1 MAEMNYSMSERE
13 ARFTRAYARFVLRNR
28 YAYMLIVGLITV
40 VLAMFVKDM
49 QVIND
54 PDTLLPPSN
63 RYVATNAYAEKNF
76 GMGNLMVFG
85 IRVKKGDV
93 YQAGVINVVQEIHR
107 KLEELPFANKENFIN
122 LAAQKVKYM
131 GADEN
136 GLVFKRLIP
145 TSGISTTDEA
155 LAKEQLAFLKEGLE
169 ENPVMG
175 PMLLYLEDP
184 QGKRCE
190 FLERE
195 ARKCVAKG
203 TFIIADYS
211 DEVKPYYLSWVRQVI
226 KIMEQYQD
234 DPRIK
239 AVDGQV
245 LVAGEPYF
253 LAFMLHD
260 LVNHWYLFVIS
271 VAIVIVILW
280 LEFRNWRGA
289 VFPMIGVG
297 ATIVWTLGLMGFT
310 QFKLT
315 TMMVLTPMLILAI
328 GMSHSIQVARR
339 FMQEQA
345 KLGDCEKAA
354 EVAISHTI
362 IPAGLAV
369 MTDVMGFALLS
380 LVDISFYKDYAY
392 FGMFGMLSLLLNTT
406 TLIPL
411 FFATFPCSKTEARK
425 GAAWEEKVGDFL
437 TWVIQSPA
445 KVVPML
451 FVVALIGWAAYY
463 TKIYQATADDLMPGI
478 ERGIDYSRAAFKK
491 YSITIEH
498 IEELNKVMPG
508 VISVSIPIRGKEP
521 LKPECDAQGL
531 PKGCHDPDTMGA
543 QGVFNDAEVLAD
555 VEALE
560 NWMRSHPLIGFTGS
574 YAQFI
579 RLVNML
585 LITEP
590 GQKPALKDLRIP
602 STEYLK
608 SIDPT
613 DDRDPDEMVQ
623 MYNGLLEVNTSSG
636 DLDAFVSR
644 DWNEGVVLGYINTM
658 NPRLTHQ
665 ATVDILDY
673 LEQHKND
680 PGFKKVNFGLR
691 NGDTSGDSNE
701 LSQPGPSYVKPG
713 VGGFLG
719 ATEATR
725 EVANEIYLK
734 IPTHVAI
741 ALFFLIWLI
750 FRSWQAS
757 ALLMGLMIV
766 TLFAQYGLGGYF
778 TSIEE
783 WSANL
788 AFHLVVALSI
798 AMGLGVNFAIYVIA
812 RLREEMGATGRDW
825 DKALRNTMH
834 GTGSAVVVSVIVLLG
849 SFIPLM
855 GTELANTWSLALY
868 ISFALV
874 IDVITALTLLPLMIS
889 WIKPKYV
896 FEPG

>member
-13 ARFTRAYARFVLRNR
+13 ARLTSAYARFVLRNR
-28 YAYMLIVGLITV
+28 YAYMLIIGLITV
-40 VLAMFVKDM
+40 FLAIFVKDM

-76 GMGNLMVFG
+76 GMGNLMVYG
-85 IRVKKGDV
+85 VRVKKGDV
-93 YQAGVINVVQEIHR
+93 YQTDVINVVQEIHR
-107 KLEELPFANKENFIN
+107 KLEELPFANKANFIN

-145 TSGISTTDEA
+145 TAGISKTDPA
-155 LAKEQLAFLKEGLE
+155 LAKEQLDFLKVGLE

-175 PMLLYLEDP
+175 PMLLYFEDP
-184 QGKRCE
+184 QGKRCD
-190 FLERE
+190 FFERAE
-195 ARKCVAKG
+195 RKCVAKG

-211 DEVKPYYLSWVRQVI
+211 DEVKPIYLPWVRSVI
-226 KIMEQYQD
+226 DIMNEYQE
-234 DPRIK
+234 DPRIR
-239 AVDGQV
+239 AVDGEI

-260 LVNHWYLFVIS
+260 LVAHWYLFVIS

-315 TMMVLTPMLILAI
+315 TMMVLTPMLLLAI
-328 GMSHSIQVARR
+328 GMSHSIQVSRR
-339 FMQEQA
+339 FMQEQS
-345 KLGDCEKAA
+345 KSGDCEDAA
-354 EVAISHTI
+354 ERAISHTI
-362 IPAGLAV
+362 IPAALAV
-369 MTDVMGFALLS
+369 ATDVMGFALLS
-380 LVDISFYKDYAY
+380 TVDISFYKDYAY
-392 FGMFGMLSLLLNTT
+392 FGMFGMLSLLLTTT

-411 FFATFPCSKTEARK
+411 FFATFPCSPSEARK
-425 GAAWEEKVGDFL
+425 GSAWEEKVGDFL
-437 TWVIQSPA
+437 TRVIQGPG
-445 KVVPML
+445 KVVPMV
-451 FVVALIGWAAYY
+451 FVVGMVGWSVYY
-463 TKIYQATADDLMPGI
+463 TRIYEATADDLMPGI

-491 YSITIEH
+491 YSITIQH
-498 IEELNKVMPG
+498 IEQLNQIMPG

-543 QGVFNDAEVLAD
+543 QGIFNDAEVLGD
-555 VEALE
+555 IEALE
-560 NWMRSHPLIGFTGS
+560 NWMRANQFIGYTGS

-585 LITEP
+585 LTAEP
-590 GQKPALKDLRIP
+590 GTKPVIRDLRIP
-602 STEYLK
+602 TKEYLK
-608 SIDPT
+608 AIDPN
-613 DDRDPDEMVQ
+613 DDRDPNEIVQ
-623 MYNGLLEVNTSSG
+623 LYNGLLETMTTSG
-636 DLDAFVSR
+636 DMDAFVSR
-644 DWNEGVVLGYINTM
+644 DWNEGVVLGFINTM

-665 ATVDILDY
+665 ATMEILDY

-691 NGDTSGDSNE
+691 TGDTSGDTNE
-701 LSQPGPSYVKPG
+701 LSKAGPQYVVPG

-734 IPTHVAI
+734 IPMDVAL

-757 ALLMGLMIV
+757 ALLMALMLV

-778 TSIEE
+778 TVAEE

-788 AFHLVVALSI
+788 AFHLIVALSI
-798 AMGLGVNFAIYVIA
+798 AMGIGVNFAIYVIA
-812 RLREEMGATGRDW
+812 RLREEMAATGRDW

-889 WIKPKYV
+889 WVKPKYV

>member
-1 MAEMNYSMSERE
+1 MAEMKYSMSERE
-13 ARFTRAYARFVLRNR
+13 ARLTRAYASFMLRNR
-28 YAYMLIVGLITV
+28 YAYILVIGLITV
-40 VLAMFVKDM
+40 FFAIFVKDM
-49 QVIND
+49 QVNND
-54 PDTLLPPSN
+54 PDTLLPPVN
-63 RYVATNAYAEKNF
+63 RYVATNAYVEKNF

-85 IRVKKGDV
+85 VRVKKGDI
-93 YQAGVINVVQEIHR
+93 YQSGVINVVQEIHR
-107 KLEELPFANKENFIN
+107 KLEALPFANKANFIN

-145 TSGISTTDEA
+145 TGGVSTTDPA
-155 LAKEQLAFLKEGLE
+155 QAKEQLAFLKEGLE

-175 PMLLYLEDP
+175 PMLLYFEDA
-184 QGKRCE
+184 QGKRCD

-195 ARKCVAKG
+195 ERKCVAKG

-211 DEVKPYYLSWVRQVI
+211 DDVKPIYLPWVRSVI
-226 KIMEQYQD
+226 KIMEEYRD

-239 AVDGQV
+239 QVDGDV

-260 LVNHWYLFVIS
+260 LVDHWYLFVIS
-271 VAIVIVILW
+271 IGIVVVILW
-280 LEFRNWRGA
+280 VEFRNWRGA
-289 VFPMIGVG
+289 VFPLLGVG
-297 ATIVWTLGLMGFT
+297 ATIVWTLGLMGLT

-339 FMQEQA
+339 FMQEQS
-345 KLGDCEKAA
+345 KSGDCYHAA
-354 EVAISHTI
+354 EVAIGQTI
-362 IPAGLAV
+362 IPAALAV
-369 MTDVMGFALLS
+369 ATDVMGFALLS
-380 LVDISFYKDYAY
+380 LVDISFYKVYAY
-392 FGMFGMLSLLLNTT
+392 FGMFGMLTLLLNTT

-411 FFATFPCSKTEARK
+411 FFATFPCSRAEARK
-425 GAAWEEKVGDFL
+425 GAAWEEKVGDLL
-437 TWVIQSPA
+437 TSVIQGPA
-445 KVVPML
+445 KVIPML
-451 FVVALIGWAAYY
+451 FVAVLVGWGVYY
-463 TKIYQATADDLMPGI
+463 TKIYEATADDLMPGI

-491 YSITIEH
+491 SSITIEH
-498 IEELNKVMPG
+498 IEELNKIMPG

-521 LKPECDAQGL
+521 IKPECDAQGL
-531 PKGCHDPDTMGA
+531 PKGCHDPDKQGA
-543 QGVFNDAEVLAD
+543 QGIFNDAEVLGD
-555 VEALE
+555 IEALE
-560 NWMRSHPLIGFTGS
+560 NWMRSNPLIGFTGS
-574 YAQFI
+574 YTQFI

-585 LITEP
+585 LTAEP
-590 GQKPALKDLRIP
+590 GTKPVLSDLRIP
-602 STEYLK
+602 TKEYLK
-608 SIDPT
+608 AIDPN
-613 DDRDPDEMVQ
+613 DDRDPDDMVQ
-623 MYNGLLEVNTSSG
+623 LYNGLLETMTTSG
-636 DLDAFVSR
+636 DMDAFVSR
-644 DWNEGVVLGYINTM
+644 NWNEGVVLGYINTM
-658 NPRLTHQ
+658 NPRLTHKV
-665 ATVDILDY
+665 TMEILDY

-680 PGFKKVNFGLR
+680 AGFKKVNFGMR
-691 NGDTSGDSNE
+691 NGDTSGDTNE
-701 LSQPGPSYVKPG
+701 LSQPGPQYVRPA

-719 ATEATR
+719 ATEASR
-725 EVANEIYLK
+725 EVANDIFLEIP
-734 IPTHVAI
+734 IHVAI
-741 ALFFLIWLI
+741 ALFLLIWVI

-757 ALLMGLMIV
+757 ALLMALMLV

-778 TSIEE
+778 TSIEN

-798 AMGLGVNFAIYVIA
+798 AMGIGVNFAIYVIA
-812 RLREEMGATGRDW
+812 RLREEMMATGRDW

-855 GTELANTWSLALY
+855 GTELANTWSLSVY

-889 WIKPKYV
+889 WIKPRYV